1 MRTSGSNL
9 YFAEIIGNFNQG
21 GDGRVANHLA
31 CGLEHAGARAT
42 CISLR
47 RGGNAR
53 NEDGPQESLDLG
65 SRRRIVGS
73 LIAFGRLVRFI
84 RRARPSV
91 LHVHGQQSLVVAAL
105 AIIGLRNRPQF
116 WFTWH
121 NSEGVFDAMGLRGWL
136 MRWAVRRCDMIFGA
150 SRSIVDRMR
159 ATLGNF
165 PRIEVFRNGVP
176 VMEPTTGMQADE
188 PVICWCGRI
197 VPSKDPRA
205 FIRAAAVLNREGL
218 RFHAVLAGD
227 SPAHLGWFMDET
239 RALAAEL
246 GLADIVEFPGWVDD
260 VAALIRRSAI
270 GVQTSHTE
278 GLSMTLLEQMMAG
291 LAVVAT
297 DVGDTSIAVE
307 DGKSGYV
314 IPAKDDTAL
323 VDRLRRLL
331 EDPRHR
337 TQIGAAARQRAIAE
351 FSLASMARQAREA
364 YQVIAVQRKQAGEAQ
379 PPGPG
384 QHVAGEQG

>member
-1 MRTSGSNL
+1 
-9 YFAEIIGNFNQG
+9 
-21 GDGRVANHLA
+21 
-31 CGLEHAGARAT
+31 
-42 CISLR
+42 
-47 RGGNAR
+47 
-53 NEDGPQESLDLG
+53 
-65 SRRRIVGS
+65 
-73 LIAFGRLVRFI
+73 
-84 RRARPSV
+84 
-91 LHVHGQQSLVVAAL
+91 
-105 AIIGLRNRPQF
+105 
-116 WFTWH
+116 
-121 NSEGVFDAMGLRGWL
+121 